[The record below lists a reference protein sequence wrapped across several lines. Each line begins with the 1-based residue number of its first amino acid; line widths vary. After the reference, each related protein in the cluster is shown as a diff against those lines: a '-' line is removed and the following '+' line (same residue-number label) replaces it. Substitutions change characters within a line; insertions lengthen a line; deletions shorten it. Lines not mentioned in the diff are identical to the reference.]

1 MNIRDKLLC
10 NALHANHESDW
21 STYRNQCTCKN
32 VKNKHP
38 LKGNLTLLNR
48 FWAMNNKK
56 IVRLGKLL
64 YMLALYLILTDNK
77 LLTVEILQTVY
88 VVIQRAKQSQSEESN
103 WTW

>member
-1 MNIRDKLLC
+1 
-10 NALHANHESDW
+10 
-21 STYRNQCTCKN
+21 
-32 VKNKHP
+32 
-38 LKGNLTLLNR
+38 
-48 FWAMNNKK
+48 MNNKK